1 MSHLR
6 LVDNNG
12 ATLPT
17 DRLPFPTEAVRIMAR
32 QRIERIS
39 TRVKPST
46 TATTPEGFEQFTRE
60 IEQRLAKAEEQLNS
74 LREQV
79 DSYPLYSNTPSGSGG
94 GGRAA

>member
-1 MSHLR
+1 MSNLR

-17 DRLPFPTEAVRIMAR
+17 DRLPFPTEAVRQMAR

-39 TRVKPST
+39 TRVKPSSGGT
-46 TATTPEGFEQFTRE
+46 SPEGFEQFTRE
-60 IEQRLAKAEEQLNS
+60 LEQRLAKAEEQLSS

-79 DSYPLYSNTPSGSGG
+79 DSYPIFSTAPNGG

>member
-1 MSHLR
+1 MSNLR

-12 ATLPT
+12 VSLPT
-17 DRLPFPTEAVRIMAR
+17 DRLPFPTEAVRQMAR
-32 QRIERIS
+32 QRLERIATKVS
-39 TRVKPST
+39 PSYSG
-46 TATTPEGFEQFTRE
+46 TTPEGFDAFTRE

-79 DSYPLYSNTPSGSGG
+79 DSYPIFNTGPGG

>member
-1 MSHLR
+1 MSNLR

-17 DRLPFPTEAVRIMAR
+17 DRLPFPTEAVRQIAR
-32 QRIERIS
+32 QRLERLATKVS
-39 TRVKPST
+39 PSRSG
-46 TATTPEGFEQFTRE
+46 TTPEGFEAFTRE

-74 LREQV
+74 LRDQV
-79 DSYPLYSNTPSGSGG
+79 ESYPIFGDARNGGG

>member
-1 MSHLR
+1 MSNLR

-17 DRLPFPTEAVRIMAR
+17 DRLPFPTEAVRMIAR
-32 QRIERIS
+32 QRLERLA
-39 TRVKPST
+39 TKVTPSHSG
-46 TATTPEGFEQFTRE
+46 TTPEGFEAFSRE

-79 DSYPLYSNTPSGSGG
+79 DSYPIFDSTRSGG